1 MTNHGNSGQRKREGK
16 IKVLGSSCQA
26 ATVLCSYLQCLAH
39 IQRNN
44 DDPKAQEENKFSSF
58 IPSMVLKCSSRTES
72 SSTFVSELIVLELL
86 SHWT

>member
-44 DDPKAQEENKFSSF
+44 DDLKAQEEKT
-58 IPSMVLKCSSRTES
+58 VK
-72 SSTFVSELIVLELL
+72 
-86 SHWT
+86 